1 LSVSNAPSWV
11 TRNNID
17 YSKTSLDKDAAE
29 GNIDIAVDI
38 QISLA
43 DQSKY
48 FHYCSKIISQ
58 AGIQNGSEINVSF
71 DPTYEQLIFHSIK
84 IIRNGESINKL
95 QLANIK
101 TVRQETELAS
111 FIYNGSMDAILILE
125 DVRKGDIIEYSYT
138 IKGFNPI
145 FKNKFATTL
154 WMNFSLPV
162 YDVYYKLLVPNGRK
176 INIKHLNNVP
186 QPVVSNANNQQ
197 VYEWHKTNVEPVRL
211 QDYTPSWY
219 NPYNEI
225 LLSEFNTWKEVNDW
239 AMELFPIKK
248 ELSTEVKNKIREIS
262 VANSSDSSRLKATL
276 KFVQDDIRYMGIEI
290 GKNSHKPADPS
301 KVFAQRY
308 GDCKEKSYLLCCMLK
323 AMNIEAVPVLINT
336 EIKKNLSTLLPSP
349 KSFDHVTVRVKLD
362 NDYYWFDPTI
372 AYQRGSIKN
381 IFYPD
386 YQAGLVL
393 SDSTTTL
400 TPIAFRNINAIDVVE
415 NFKVSN
421 MFGDGTLI
429 VTTHYNG
436 MSGDDERSD
445 FNNVSVTEL
454 MNKFRKFYGATYED
468 IKADSLTYTDDDETG
483 TFTTQEYY
491 TLPSFWKLNKKQV
504 KTFSF
509 FPFIIND
516 VLREPKE
523 KDRQM
528 PFSLYYPA
536 KYKEK
541 IIIDLPELWEVTE
554 TEVHLKNAS
563 YGYNSTFY
571 CLGNHVYVNADYETF
586 KDHTSIEETPAY
598 FKDLSEFDDNANYE
612 LTYGKKRTE
621 DSNPK
626 KSDNNIIYVFLA
638 IGLLIAGI
646 VWWSK
651 RT

>member
-1 LSVSNAPSWV
+1 
-11 TRNNID
+11 
-17 YSKTSLDKDAAE
+17 
-29 GNIDIAVDI
+29 
-38 QISLA
+38 
-43 DQSKY
+43 
-48 FHYCSKIISQ
+48 
-58 AGIQNGSEINVSF
+58 
-71 DPTYEQLIFHSIK
+71 
-84 IIRNGESINKL
+84 
-95 QLANIK
+95 
-101 TVRQETELAS
+101 
-111 FIYNGSMDAILILE
+111 
-125 DVRKGDIIEYSYT
+125 
-138 IKGFNPI
+138 
-145 FKNKFATTL
+145 
-154 WMNFSLPV
+154 
-162 YDVYYKLLVPNGRK
+162 
-176 INIKHLNNVP
+176 
-186 QPVVSNANNQQ
+186 
-197 VYEWHKTNVEPVRL
+197 
-211 QDYTPSWY
+211 
-219 NPYNEI
+219 
-225 LLSEFNTWKEVNDW
+225 
-239 AMELFPIKK
+239 
-248 ELSTEVKNKIREIS
+248 
-262 VANSSDSSRLKATL
+262 
-276 KFVQDDIRYMGIEI
+276 
-290 GKNSHKPADPS
+290 
-301 KVFAQRY
+301 
-308 GDCKEKSYLLCCMLK
+308 
-323 AMNIEAVPVLINT
+323 
-336 EIKKNLSTLLPSP
+336 
-349 KSFDHVTVRVKLD
+349 
-362 NDYYWFDPTI
+362 
-372 AYQRGSIKN
+372 
-381 IFYPD
+381 
-386 YQAGLVL
+386 
-393 SDSTTTL
+393 
-400 TPIAFRNINAIDVVE
+400 
-415 NFKVSN
+415 

-454 MNKFRKFYGATYED
+454 MNKFRKFYAATYED

-612 LTYGKKRTE
+612 LTYGKNRTE